1 MAAPTLVLER
11 LKTEFPQYAARG
23 DQARSVAREIFHSE
37 RLVVPCK
44 DTVELKLSVANVFSA
59 AASALGRGEAVEIR
73 EDGKLERRCTPGDA
87 SALADE
93 FRSRGRAGAA
103 EAWANQHGDRVLCAV
118 VVEGAGATAPR
129 VGVASCS
136 LAARALTLF
145 AFDDDVSLGTL
156 EACLAQVGCDEALVA
171 DAASGALADAA
182 RRCGAALTVVGP
194 PAFAQPLKDVARTLK
209 QRCGGDDDDES
220 CAVVDEAA
228 ARHRGLALKASS
240 ALLERI
246 STTAAFDDDFR
257 ASSGDVG
264 TAVQLDAATIRAL
277 DLVAPRDAPA
287 RPSVLG
293 LLRGHAASAAGRRR
307 VEAWLRRPSADLDV
321 ARERSAAV
329 GALVDDAEARLEARD
344 ALAHRSCRD
353 VDRVAAALG
362 RENCGLADVV
372 RAYDAA
378 AALGRCAD
386 ALDAEALAGFKAPLA
401 RAVAGLGKLRLLVEE
416 VVDVAALPKV
426 AVRASLCDG
435 LEALEQARDA
445 ASDALDQIVAGVEVA
460 ILGAPKKRKRKA
472 DAFHVEDG
480 DGALL
485 LRATKVNAAKVR
497 GFAGA
502 TVVQTRRGG
511 EVLFTTDAL
520 TAAALAKRRAD
531 AARDDARAQI
541 VAQCVEVARTFQ
553 TPLRRAC
560 RAAADVDAL
569 CALAGAAAELGWAR
583 PTLVDEGGLTLD
595 RLRHPLVEAATS
607 SYVPSDLALGG
618 SAKRCALVTG
628 PNMGGKSTFA
638 RAAAVAVILAH
649 CGSYVPADA
658 AVVPRASRVLAR
670 VGAADDPRA
679 GESTFLREMRE
690 TASILR
696 RATRDAVVVVDEIG
710 RGTSTEDGTALAH
723 AVLRTLADAAAGPLC
738 LFTTH
743 FFELTRMEGD
753 EQASLANFHVDA
765 LARDGALTLL
775 YEVKPGAS
783 AASFGVECAA
793 LAGFPAAVVADAARR
808 AKAAEAAAV
817 A

>member
-1 MAAPTLVLER
+1 MCQLTLLR
-11 LKTEFPQYAARG
+11 F
-23 DQARSVAREIFHSE
+23 DE

-194 PAFAQPLKDVARTLK
+194 PAFAQPLRDVARTLK

-257 ASSGDVG
+257 ASTGDVG

-293 LLRGHAASAAGRRR
+293 LLRGHAA
-307 VEAWLRRPSADLDV
+307 
-321 ARERSAAV
+321 
-329 GALVDDAEARLEARD
+329 
-344 ALAHRSCRD
+344 CRD

-362 RENCGLADVV
+362 REACGLAGVV

-386 ALDAEALAGFKAPLA
+386 ALDAEALAGFQAPLA

-435 LEALEQARDA
+435 LEALEQARSA
-445 ASDALDQIVAGVEVA
+445 ASNALDDVVAGVEVA

-485 LRATKVNAAKVR
+485 LRATKANAAKVR

-583 PTLVDEGGLTLD
+583 PTLVDGGGLTLD

-618 SAKRCALVTG
+618 HAKRCALVTG
-628 PNMGGKSTFA
+628 PNMGGKSTYA
-638 RAAAVAVILAH
+638 RAAAVAVVLAH

-696 RATRDAVVVVDEIG
+696 RATRDALVVVDEIG
-710 RGTSTEDGTALAH
+710 RGTSTEDGAARRPEADFRESRGGKDNEKSSCSVGTALAH
-723 AVLRTLADAAAGPLC
+723 AVLLTLADAATGPLC

-753 EQASLANFHVDA
+753 EHASLANFHVDA

-775 YEVKPGAS
+775 YEVKPGASQGQQKGAS